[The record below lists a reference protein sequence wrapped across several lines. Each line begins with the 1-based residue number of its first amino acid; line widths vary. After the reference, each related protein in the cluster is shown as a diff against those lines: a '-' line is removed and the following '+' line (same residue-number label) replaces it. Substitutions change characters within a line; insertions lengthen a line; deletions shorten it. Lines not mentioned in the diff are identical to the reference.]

1 MPQFTQQNP
10 AFGHPGMEPR
20 WTQGNKDGVGTAY
33 STSSRV
39 WFTIWNGTLTE
50 VFYPTIDRPQLRD
63 LQLLISDGQ
72 TFFHEEKRH
81 LHSTSSRI
89 APNALGYS
97 ISNRDRDGRYSIE
110 KEIIADPHLPCVLQR
125 VQLKSDQSTL
135 EGLQLYLLAAPH
147 IEVSGWGNNAYVV
160 EVAGRKILV
169 AERAGTWLAI
179 GASVPFAVCSAGFV
193 GQSDGWN
200 DLAQD
205 FTLDWEFDAALDGN
219 VALTGALALQS
230 TSDAFVIGLA
240 FGDNFHQAA
249 TTLFQSLDI
258 PFDEQRER
266 FIRQWQRTGG
276 QSLSLQSTS
285 CDGGKLFDSSLSLI
299 LAHEDKTYPGA
310 FIASLSV
317 PWGEAKS
324 AVEVDGYHLVW
335 PRDMVNSATGL
346 LAAGDNDTPLRAL
359 IYLAASQQN
368 DGGFPQNFW
377 IDATPHWTGIQL
389 DEVSFPILLA
399 FYLQRERALRT
410 FDPFALVSRA
420 ARYIIEHGP
429 ATQQERWE
437 ENAGY
442 SPSTLA
448 ANIAALI
455 CAAQFFRERDDE
467 AGAIFIEEYA
477 DWLESNLEAW
487 TVTNCGTLMPEVAR
501 HFIRIAPADLNN
513 PHHVPDPNQST
524 LNVANLAPG
533 ERHQFPSRD
542 IVDAG
547 FLQLVRYG
555 IRSAHDPLVVDSLK
569 VIDATLKVETPSG
582 PCWKRYPHD
591 GYGQRPNGDAFLQ
604 WGQGRA
610 WPLLTGE
617 RAHYELA
624 MGRDVKPLID
634 AMENFANETGM
645 LPEQVWDEDSIP
657 TKHLSLGGPTGAAMP
672 LVWAHAE
679 YVKLLRSVHDGQVF
693 DFIEEVGARYLNGK
707 KSKRRLEIWK
717 HNRQPQVISRQSTLR
732 LIASRPFRLRWSSD
746 NWKSVRDDDSIA
758 LEFGLHFFDIEIA
771 TNQSAPLKWTFFWT
785 NEATWEGR
793 NYTVKIE

>member
-1 MPQFTQQNP
+1 MPQFTQNNP

-81 LHSTSSRI
+81 LQSTTARI

-97 ISNRDRDGRYSIE
+97 ISNRDPDGRYSIE

-125 VQLKSDQSTL
+125 VQLRGDQSTL
-135 EGLQLYLLAAPH
+135 DGLQLYVLAAPH

-160 EVAGRKILV
+160 EVSGRKILV
-169 AERAGTWLAI
+169 GERAGTWLAI
-179 GASVPFAVCSAGFV
+179 GADVPFACCSAGFV

-205 FTLDWEFDAALDGN
+205 FTMDWQFDAALNGN
-219 VALTGALALQS
+219 VALTGAVALENSAQE
-230 TSDAFVIGLA
+230 FVIGLA
-240 FGDNFHQAA
+240 FGDNFHQAV
-249 TTLFQSLDI
+249 TTLFQSLDV

-266 FIRQWQRTGG
+266 FIRQWQRTAG

-285 CDGGKLFDSSLSLI
+285 CDDGKLFDSSLSLI

-346 LAAGDNDTPLRAL
+346 LAAGDSDTPLRAL

-399 FYLQRERALRT
+399 YYLKREKALRA
-410 FDPFALVSRA
+410 FDPFPLVARA

-467 AGAIFIEEYA
+467 AGARFIEEYA
-477 DWLESNLEAW
+477 DWIEANLEKW
-487 TVTNCGTLMPEVAR
+487 TVTNCGELVPGIAR
-501 HFIRIAPADLNN
+501 HFIRIAPADLNDSR
-513 PHHVPDPNQST
+513 HVPDPDGST
-524 LNVANLAPG
+524 LTIANRAPG
-533 ERHQFPSRD
+533 EQTEFPSRD

-555 IRSAHDPLVVDSLK
+555 IRDACDPLIMDSLE
-569 VIDATLKVETPSG
+569 VIDATLKVDTPCG
-582 PCWKRYPHD
+582 PCWKRYQHD

-604 WGQGRA
+604 WGQGRP

-624 MGRDVKPLID
+624 AGRDVKPFIAAL
-634 AMENFANETGM
+634 ENFANETGM
-645 LPEQVWDEDSIP
+645 LPEQVWDEAGIAA
-657 TKHLSLGGPTGAAMP
+657 KHLDLGGPTGAAMP

-693 DFIEEVGARYLNGK
+693 DFIDEVGARYLKGK
-707 KSKRRLEIWK
+707 QAPQQLEIWK
-717 HNRQPQVISRQSTLR
+717 LDRQPRTVSHQSTLR
-732 LIASRPFRLRWSSD
+732 LIACRPFRLRWSNDEWQTTRD
-746 NWKSVRDDDSIA
+746 NDSAA
-758 LEFGLHFFDIEIA
+758 LELGLHFFDIEIE
-771 TNQSAPLKWTFFWT
+771 TTQSAPLCWTFFWPQ
-785 NEATWEGR
+785 ESTWEGR
-793 NYTVKIE
+793 NYVIEIV

>member
-1 MPQFTQQNP
+1 MPHFTQQNP

-39 WFTIWNGTLTE
+39 WFTIWNGTLSE

-63 LQLLISDGQ
+63 LQLLISDGHS
-72 TFFHEEKRH
+72 FFHEEKRH
-81 LHSTSSRI
+81 LQSTTSRI
-89 APNALGYS
+89 ATNALGYS
-97 ISNRDRDGRYSIE
+97 ISNRDPDGRYSIE

-125 VQLKSDQSTL
+125 VQLKGDQSTL
-135 EGLQLYLLAAPH
+135 SGLQFYVLAAPH
-147 IEVSGWGNNAYVV
+147 LEVSGWGNNARVV
-160 EVAGRKILV
+160 EVAGRTILV
-169 AERAGTWLAI
+169 AERAGTWLAV
-179 GASVPFAVCSAGFV
+179 GANVAFAKCSAGFV

-205 FTLDWEFDAALDGN
+205 FAMNWQFDAALDGN
-219 VALTGALALQS
+219 VALTGQLQLQS
-230 TSDAFVIGLA
+230 TLDAFVIGLA

-258 PFDEQRER
+258 PFEEQRER
-266 FIRQWQRTGG
+266 FIRQWQRTCGS
-276 QSLSLQSTS
+276 SLDLGDFS
-285 CDGGKLFDSSLSLI
+285 CDEGKLFDSSLSLI

-346 LAAGDNDTPLRAL
+346 LALGDSDTPLRAL
-359 IYLAASQQN
+359 IYLAASQQH

-389 DEVSFPILLA
+389 DEVSFPVLLA
-399 FYLQRERALRT
+399 YYLKRENALHT

-420 ARYIIEHGP
+420 ARYLIQHGP

-455 CAAQFFRERDDE
+455 CAVQFLRERSDE
-467 AGAIFIEEYA
+467 ASARFIEEYA
-477 DWLESNLEAW
+477 DWLESNLDAW
-487 TVTNCGTLMPEVAR
+487 TVTTHGDLVPTIKR
-501 HFIRIAPADLNN
+501 HFIRIAPADLND
-513 PHHVPDPNQST
+513 PHHIPDPNQST
-524 LNVANLAPG
+524 LNVANRAPD
-533 ERHQFPSRD
+533 EQREFPARD

-555 IRSAHDPLVVDSLK
+555 IRAADDPLIIDSLK
-569 VIDATLKVETPSG
+569 VIDATLKVETPLG

-591 GYGQRPNGDAFLQ
+591 GYGQRPNGDAFQQ

-624 MGRDVKPLID
+624 AGNDVKPFIA
-634 AMENFANETGM
+634 AMEKFANGTGL
-645 LPEQVWDEDSIP
+645 LPEQIWDEADIP
-657 TKHLSLGGPTGAAMP
+657 TKHLRLGGPTGAAMP

-679 YVKLLRSVHDGQVF
+679 YVKLLRSVRDGRVF
-693 DFIEEVGARYLNGK
+693 DFIEEVGARYLKGE
-707 KSKRRLEIWK
+707 KSQRKLEIWK
-717 HNRQPQVISRQSTLR
+717 QNRQPQKMSRQSTLR
-732 LIASRPFRLRWSSD
+732 VIASRPFRLRWSND
-746 NWKSVRDDDSIA
+746 NWETVRDNDAFA
-758 LEFGLHFFDIEIA
+758 LPFGLHFFDVEIEN
-771 TNQSAPLKWTFFWT
+771 NQSAPLKWTFFWT
-785 NEATWEGR
+785 DENDWEGR
-793 NYTVKIE
+793 NYTIEIV